1 MKEDY
6 VSFEIAKK
14 LKEKG
19 FRYNTSYWYNQYGTL
34 LDKDENERKSKN
46 SVLTN
51 DKSYGVDA
59 PTIAQVLKWLRE
71 MNINII
77 TTLWVNGWY
86 VDVQSYTE
94 ETDDDCISF
103 VVEEQYQSDD
113 FESYEQATIVGIKY
127 ALDNLI

>member
-1 MKEDY
+1 MKEDF
-6 VSFEIAKK
+6 VPFEIAMK

-34 LDKDENERKSKN
+34 LDKDENDRKCKN

-59 PTIAQVLKWLRE
+59 PTIAQVLKWLRKE
-71 MNINII
+71 NAIHIDVV
-77 TTLWVNGWY
+77 LWNKGWY
-86 VDVQSYTE
+86 CDVWLFEYYE
-94 ETDDDCISF
+94 EEGEYSAKKP
-103 VVEEQYQSDD
+103 YQSKDYK
-113 FESYEQATIVGIKY
+113 SYEQAAIAGIEY